1 MNDGITFTQVTCLES
16 MTNIIASASCT
27 VPIST
32 LVAAPFNLQWGST
45 IYATISAVNI
55 YGTSVISTSG
65 SGAVIVTVPDAPMNL
80 ANNVALTTGSM
91 ITITW
96 AQGLSNG
103 GAAVI
108 DFIISYKLT
117 VGGTY
122 TVLASAIT

>member
-55 YGTSVISTSG
+55 YGTSVISTSV

-96 AQGLSNG
+96 A
-103 GAAVI
+103 
-108 DFIISYKLT
+108 
-117 VGGTY
+117 
-122 TVLASAIT
+122 